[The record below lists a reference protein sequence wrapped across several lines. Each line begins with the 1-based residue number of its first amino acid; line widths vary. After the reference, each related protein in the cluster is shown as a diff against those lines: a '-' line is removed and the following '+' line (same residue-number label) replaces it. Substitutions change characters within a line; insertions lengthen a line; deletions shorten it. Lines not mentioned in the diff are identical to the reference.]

1 MDPVQY
7 FQMVQNIVYI
17 QKEVYYLSKSA
28 NPLER
33 EFLEEL
39 KSLLKTT
46 EQVALLCWLRNNGF
60 CA

>member
-1 MDPVQY
+1 
-7 FQMVQNIVYI
+7 MVQNIVYI

-46 EQVALLCWLRNNGF
+46 EQVALLCWLRINGS
-60 CA
+60 CY